1 MKKIITLLLGLIV
14 TMSFAQ
20 NAPIDFEAGG
30 HGADWT
36 WTVFENASNPPLE
49 IVANPDPTGINT
61 SATVARYTAL
71 EAGNP
76 WAGVESQHGVD
87 LGTFQWNDNNRI
99 VKIMVWKPVI
109 SDVGIKFATESGWA
123 QVEIKVPNTVVNQ
136 WEELTFDFSDYINPP
151 DGNGTLGQIIIFPD
165 FAERDQDNII
175 YFDNITFH
183 PTSGTPSDEPTVA
196 APTPPAR
203 DPEDVISI
211 FSDAYTNVAGT
222 NFNPGWGQSTQVS
235 IIEIQGNETLKY
247 ANFNYQGT
255 EFASALNVTQ
265 MEYLHFDMWTA
276 DATSVNIFCISPG
289 PAETAYALPVTP
301 NQWVSYQIP
310 LSAFSGV
317 NLAEVI
323 QFKFDGGDG
332 TQTIF
337 IDNLYFF
344 KDDNGPVYQINA
356 PIDFEPDGFGADWT
370 WTVFENA
377 TNPPLEIIANPDPTG
392 INTSATVARY
402 TALEAGNPWAGV
414 ESQHGVDLGT
424 FQWDDSNRIVKIMVW
439 KPVISDVGIKFATES
454 GWAQVEIKVSN
465 TVVNQW
471 EELTFDFSD
480 YINPPDGN
488 GTLGQIIIFPDFAER
503 DQDNIVYFDNIT
515 FHPTSGTPSDEPT
528 VAAPAPPARNPEDV
542 ISLFSQTYADVPV
555 DTWRTDW
562 SSAVYQE
569 VDIAGRTTKKYS
581 SLDFVGI
588 ETIASQLDISEMTHL
603 HVNVWSPNVTLFRV
617 KLVDFGADGSFGGGD
632 DTEHELVFSS
642 LAQGEW
648 ISLNMPLSE
657 FTGLT
662 GRKNIAQYIFSG
674 QPTGALTVYIDNLY
688 FYRTPTSVVNPN
700 QDLMVMYPNP
710 VTSGEQVR
718 LGFAVDQIEV
728 FDLTGKKVISAQNT
742 SSLSTLGLNNGIYVV
757 RIIAFDGAVS
767 TKKLIVK

>member
-109 SDVGIKFATESGWA
+109 SDVGIKFATGSGWA

-136 WEELTFDFSDYINPP
+136 WEELTFDFSNYINPP
-151 DGNGTLGQIIIFPD
+151 DGNGI
-165 FAERDQDNII
+165 
-175 YFDNITFH
+175 
-183 PTSGTPSDEPTVA
+183 
-196 APTPPAR
+196 
-203 DPEDVISI
+203 
-211 FSDAYTNVAGT
+211 
-222 NFNPGWGQSTQVS
+222 
-235 IIEIQGNETLKY
+235 
-247 ANFNYQGT
+247 
-255 EFASALNVTQ
+255 
-265 MEYLHFDMWTA
+265 
-276 DATSVNIFCISPG
+276 
-289 PAETAYALPVTP
+289 
-301 NQWVSYQIP
+301 
-310 LSAFSGV
+310 
-317 NLAEVI
+317 
-323 QFKFDGGDG
+323 
-332 TQTIF
+332 
-337 IDNLYFF
+337 
-344 KDDNGPVYQINA
+344 
-356 PIDFEPDGFGADWT
+356 
-370 WTVFENA
+370 
-377 TNPPLEIIANPDPTG
+377 
-392 INTSATVARY
+392 
-402 TALEAGNPWAGV
+402 
-414 ESQHGVDLGT
+414 
-424 FQWDDSNRIVKIMVW
+424 
-439 KPVISDVGIKFATES
+439 
-454 GWAQVEIKVSN
+454 
-465 TVVNQW
+465 
-471 EELTFDFSD
+471 
-480 YINPPDGN
+480 
-488 GTLGQIIIFPDFAER
+488 LGQIIIFPDFAER

-662 GRKNIAQYIFSG
+662 GRKNIAQYILSG
-674 QPTGALTVYIDNLY
+674 QPTGALTIYIDNLY

-710 VTSGEQVR
+710 VTSGEQLR

-742 SSLSTLGLNNGIYVV
+742 STLSTLGLNNGIYVV